1 MVHEP
6 NEHSDGAD
14 QANVVRSQF
23 GIPAGSG
30 NNAVSRRRAR
40 HAAPDDDRGRSAKPR
55 RRRYADG
62 EDSSPNDDFPQWTVS
77 RPSPHKRAAET
88 AGTPKR
94 RMTRAERR
102 RAAAEEQAQQAQ
114 ADEAADS
121 QSAKSDLASASDLD
135 FSATKSAD
143 LSRIADFLRSTQ
155 SATDYDDEPD
165 PAPPSPPQNQVA
177 TSELP
182 TVEVEP
188 VTNATSRAPAQTQS
202 PDDSIL
208 AAVRRVPGVTDAR
221 LTNSDSKLALDI
233 ADTADTEAVHRQV
246 LEVLEA
252 NLGVQAQ
259 PTSSPQAPL
268 EGESIDHPGAIPS
281 LGRTVL
287 ERIQVFTSGYEST
300 VEVGLEVN
308 GMRAVGRATSPAV
321 DWHILRGAA
330 DATVDAVGVLIG
342 RHGRV
347 VTEHAAI
354 EDAGS
359 IRVAVVVVLL
369 LSEAGAEQLAG
380 AAPVTGDQRQAVV
393 HATLQA
399 LNRRLETILL
409 A

>member
-6 NEHSDGAD
+6 NEHEDGVE

-23 GIPAGSG
+23 GTPASSG
-30 NNAVSRRRAR
+30 NGAISRRRAR
-40 HAAPDDDRGRSAKPR
+40 HAAPDDERGRSPKPR
-55 RRRYADG
+55 RRRYTEPDHESDTG
-62 EDSSPNDDFPQWTVS
+62 EDFPQWTVS
-77 RPSPHKRAAET
+77 RPSPRSRNTDSET
-88 AGTPKR
+88 TPKR

-102 RAAAEEQAQQAQ
+102 RAAAAAEEQHAQNDAP
-114 ADEAADS
+114 
-121 QSAKSDLASASDLD
+121 KTDLASASDLD

-155 SATDYDDEPD
+155 SVVAEPDEPSR
-165 PAPPSPPQNQVA
+165 PEPASTVPHAPPQSQVA

-182 TVEVEP
+182 TVEIEP
-188 VTNATSRAPAQTQS
+188 AANTPVAPQT
-202 PDDSIL
+202 PDESIL
-208 AAVRRVPGVTDAR
+208 EAVRQVPGVTDAR

-233 ADTADTEAVHRQV
+233 ADTADTDAVHRQV

-259 PTSSPQAPL
+259 PVNPQSATL
-268 EGESIDHPGAIPS
+268 EGESIDHPGPIPAM
-281 LGRTVL
+281 GRTVL

-321 DWHILRGAA
+321 DWHILKGAA
-330 DATVDAVGVLIG
+330 DATVDAIGVLIG

-359 IRVAVVVVLL
+359 LQVAVVVVLL

-380 AAPVTGDQRQAVV
+380 AAPVTGDHRQAVV

-399 LNRRLETILL
+399 LNRRIEAMLL